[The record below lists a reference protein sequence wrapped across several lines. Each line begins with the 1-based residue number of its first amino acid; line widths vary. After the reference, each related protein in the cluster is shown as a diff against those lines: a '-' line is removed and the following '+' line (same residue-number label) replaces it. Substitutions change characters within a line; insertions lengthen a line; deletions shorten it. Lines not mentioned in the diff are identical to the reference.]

1 MSTYSS
7 YKRIVHVEDLCL
19 MNNKKVVVFGAG
31 KIGRSFIG
39 QVFNRSGYEVVF
51 VDINKPLI
59 NLMNRER
66 QYRVII
72 KDGDHEE
79 TLHIHPVKGV
89 CLEDEEKVIA
99 ELKDAGI
106 VSLSVGQLGLQSAI
120 PIIAKALIDRRKEYG
135 DVPLDIIIAENMRNA
150 DTSIREELRKYLPQ
164 DYPLNQLVGLI
175 ETSIGKMVPIMT
187 REDIGED
194 PLQVFAEP
202 YNSLIVAKN
211 SFKNPIPDVAFLAP
225 KENIKA
231 WVDRKLFIHNLG
243 HATAAYLGF
252 QAHPDAIFISD
263 VLEDMTLFQAVRQT
277 MVQAA
282 DIVHVL
288 YPKEFT
294 YQQLEEHIDD
304 LLHRFRNKSLG
315 DTLFRVGCDLYRKLG
330 PEDRLVTPV
339 RVALRIKKPYQLI
352 LNAIEAGISFRGKD
366 QNANFYPTDEMFFEE
381 AKKGNS
387 HIIEKICQLPVKLL
401 YTE

>member
-1 MSTYSS
+1 MSTSFNYKTTVQSEYS
-7 YKRIVHVEDLCL
+7 CL
-19 MNNKKVVVFGAG
+19 MNNKKIIVFGAG

-72 KDGDHEE
+72 KDGDNEE
-79 TLHIHPVKGV
+79 TLQIRNVKGI
-89 CLEDEEKVIA
+89 CLDDEEKVIA
-99 ELKDAGI
+99 ELKEAGI

-120 PIIAKALIDRRKEYG
+120 PIIARALIERRIEYG
-135 DVPLDIIIAENMRNA
+135 DVALDIIIAENMRNA
-150 DTSIREELRKYLPQ
+150 DMYIREELRNNLPE

-187 REDIGED
+187 HEDIRVD

-202 YNSLIVAKN
+202 YNRLIVAKN

-243 HATAAYLGF
+243 HAAAAYVGF
-252 QAHPDAIFISD
+252 QAHPDAVFISD
-263 VLEDMTLFQAVRQT
+263 VLEDVKLFQAVRQT
-277 MVQAA
+277 MLQAA
-282 DIVHVL
+282 DILQVL
-288 YPKEFT
+288 YPNEFT

-330 PEDRLVTPV
+330 PEDRLATPL
-339 RVALRIKKPYQLI
+339 RVALRINKPYHLI

-366 QNANFYPTDEMFFEE
+366 QNGNFYPSDELFFEE
-381 AKKGNS
+381 AKKGNR
-387 HIIEKICQLPVKLL
+387 HIIEMICQLPVDLI
-401 YTE
+401 YTK